1 MMIYFI
7 DNVRFKTTNL
17 QYCNESV
24 VIIPDGE
31 VPNALFNCDFIFA
44 HQNDFREDLSSDF
57 LMNDK
62 IKQFRVLLAEA
73 ASNRTAPILILYS
86 GDGLNAADLSS
97 IKLDITRNVSSEFPL
112 ERIHG
117 VNSAIHRKS
126 TVGEVIVKA
135 GSVFEFNKHQG
146 SNIRQFYD
154 VKLALR
160 FLCEAWLI
168 VSQGGNERIDGV
180 KVNAPDKKQDWF
192 KSFGEDEPSSVA
204 AFRIG
209 SKIYGSQVP
218 IDFLLTGI
226 AEGAY
231 TNLND
236 NSCGSSFATAIKELL
251 KTLSERSS

>member
-1 MMIYFI
+1 MIYFV
-7 DNVRFKTTNL
+7 DDVRFKATNL
-17 QYCNESV
+17 QYCNESF

-31 VPNALFNCDFIFA
+31 VPDALFNCDIIFA
-44 HQNDFREDLSSDF
+44 HQRDFREDLSSDR

-62 IKQFRVLLAEA
+62 VKQFRLLLAEA
-73 ASNRTAPILILYS
+73 ASNKTAPILILYS

-97 IKLDITRNVSSEFPL
+97 IKQDIIRNVSNKFPL

-117 VNSAIHRKS
+117 VNSAIHRNN
-126 TVGEVIVKA
+126 TVGDVIVKA
-135 GSVFEFNKHQG
+135 GRVFELNSHQG
-146 SNIRQFYD
+146 SNSRQFYD

-168 VSQGGNERIDGV
+168 VRQGGSEKSGGV
-180 KVNAPDKKQDWF
+180 NVNAPNKKQDWF
-192 KSFGEDEPSSVA
+192 KSFGEDEPSSEA

-209 SKIYGSQVP
+209 SKIYGSQLP

-231 TNLND
+231 NNLND
-236 NSCGSSFATAIKELL
+236 MSCGSSFANAIEELL
-251 KTLSERSS
+251 KTLSVRSS